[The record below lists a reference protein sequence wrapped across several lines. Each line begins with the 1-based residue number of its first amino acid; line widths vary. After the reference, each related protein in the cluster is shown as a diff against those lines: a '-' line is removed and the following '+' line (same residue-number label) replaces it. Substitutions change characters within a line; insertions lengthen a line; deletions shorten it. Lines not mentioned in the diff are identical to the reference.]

1 MFLDGRPNE
10 LALFVVNRNN
20 SPDRRAVVDE
30 PFEFCLLKS
39 SPAIQRHAGFAG
51 VKERGL
57 EG

>member
-10 LALFVVNRNN
+10 LALFVVNRKN

-51 VKERGL
+51 G
-57 EG
+57 EGAWA